1 VIRIPFLKF
10 STVFVALHA
19 LCVGAVVEAREVSS
33 TVSTLLP
40 EPTNRI
46 FEGGLREYSTEAYG
60 ETVEA
65 LISAFERR
73 MGRRLGP
80 SLHHKAGLK
89 VYSDSGAG
97 LATPRPMVS
106 AIITALERRGFARN
120 QLIIVGLSTAKLRSA
135 GFVPPLSEGGS
146 TFESVPVLALET
158 GGHYDPEWFYDSP
171 LPARISTGLA
181 IDESGTGDLVASEA
195 DRKSFLPTPLM
206 FDVDFWINLPACTDH
221 PVLGVNGALVNA
233 TLWNASNTQ
242 RFFRSPATG
251 PAAVAEMAAVP
262 ELRAGMVFT
271 MISLQR
277 YQFIGGPVFNSLY
290 TISEPRVW
298 LSDNPVL
305 IDAHMRER
313 IDRGRHAAGFRILP
327 SDLRLLAYGQ
337 QLGLGS
343 ADLSLTEWVPVND
356 NGSDSR

>member
-1 VIRIPFLKF
+1 MRTSF
-10 STVFVALHA
+10 SDNLAGLLALLVLFCAVDGREASPATQVF
-19 LCVGAVVEAREVSS
+19 
-33 TVSTLLP
+33 LP
-40 EPTNRI
+40 EPSNRI
-46 FEGGLREYSTEAYG
+46 FEAGLREFSAEAYG

-65 LISAFERR
+65 LISAFERAV
-73 MGRRLGP
+73 GKRLGP
-80 SLHHKAGLK
+80 SVHGRAALK

-106 AIITALERRGFARN
+106 AIITALERRGFERGR
-120 QLIIVGLSTAKLRSA
+120 LMIVGLSIAKLRSA
-135 GFVPPLSEGGS
+135 GFIPPLSEGGS

-158 GGHYDPEWFYDSP
+158 GSYYDPEWFYDSP
-171 LPARISTGLA
+171 LPARISSNQAL
-181 IDESGTGDLVASEA
+181 DESSTGNLVASEA
-195 DRKSFLPTPLM
+195 DRKSYLAAPLM

-233 TLWNASNTQ
+233 TLWNSSNSQ

-271 MISLQR
+271 MVSLQR

-290 TISEPRVW
+290 TVSEPRVW
-298 LSDNPVL
+298 LGDNPVL
-305 IDAHMRER
+305 IDALLRER
-313 IDRGRHAAGFRILP
+313 IDRGRREAGFRMLP
-327 SDLRLLAYGQ
+327 EDLRFLAYAQ

-343 ADLSLTEWVPVND
+343 ANVSLAEWVPVNAEV
-356 NGSDSR
+356 SDSR